1 MIRSEVTVHLLTE
14 LCSLY
19 VILFFVHIR
28 NINIMRTY
36 ITSVRG
42 HELSERVRAH
52 AYSYNYYLFIYNF
65 LILLN
70 ISYTVVN
77 VDGWSKSKQ

>member
-19 VILFFVHIR
+19 VILFFVHIP

-36 ITSVRG
+36 ITSARG

-52 AYSYNYYLFIYNF
+52 AYSYNYFFIFLLLLLFF
-65 LILLN
+65 
-70 ISYTVVN
+70 ISFYTVVN
-77 VDGWSKSKQ
+77 VDGWSKSIQ